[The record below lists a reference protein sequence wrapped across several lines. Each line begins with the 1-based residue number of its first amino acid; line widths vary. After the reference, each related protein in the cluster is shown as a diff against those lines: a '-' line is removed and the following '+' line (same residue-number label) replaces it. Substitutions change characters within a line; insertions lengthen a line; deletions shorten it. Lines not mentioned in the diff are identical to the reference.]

1 MPVNDDDISY
11 LGSGKISLG
20 GATAPKLMFHH
31 KAAEGS
37 KAKIT
42 VEVETPDGIKHEAG
56 VVDYANLQGGD
67 WSASGIDLSPWANEP
82 FITFNFAVQGKS
94 YEEIYIDRLFVR
106 DTQTDDL
113 NAEIETPATV
123 LKGGVAN
130 VKVRVNNFGENP
142 AKNFKVKLYAN
153 DKLVETKK
161 ITETL
166 TAYGFTDVDF
176 AYQSNKLDQN
186 DDVELKAEIEY
197 AYDLFED
204 DNVVSSKIK
213 FTTSEKPRPESVST
227 NKTAEGI
234 NVSWTPAVTSTETVT
249 ESFEESTSWSQD
261 NFGAFTSEA
270 VNSGTTGGIFDKY
283 KFPNQGSN
291 YGFMLFEPANGW
303 LTEAQL
309 NQVPDFKAHEG
320 NKYLAA
326 IYRVDAE
333 GYDMAQNNWLY
344 SPELSGDNQEVSF
357 WVKNY
362 KDSENTHEEN
372 FNVYYSTTDNKRESF
387 TKLGDTYSITS
398 GAWQQIKVQ
407 LPAGARYFAINHNTP
422 TWNNP
427 FFFMIDD
434 ITYSY
439 GAGEVTGY
447 KIYRDDKLIGNVAA
461 DVRNFVDKDA
471 DLSDTNSHVY
481 GVTAVYA
488 TEESEATLAQILT
501 SVDGISADSNQT
513 FDVYTTDGICVAKG
527 VKNLNLLKKGVYV
540 VNGKKIAVK

>member
-1 MPVNDDDISY
+1 
-11 LGSGKISLG
+11 
-20 GATAPKLMFHH
+20 
-31 KAAEGS
+31 
-37 KAKIT
+37 
-42 VEVETPDGIKHEAG
+42 
-56 VVDYANLQGGD
+56 
-67 WSASGIDLSPWANEP
+67 
-82 FITFNFAVQGKS
+82 
-94 YEEIYIDRLFVR
+94 
-106 DTQTDDL
+106 
-113 NAEIETPATV
+113 
-123 LKGGVAN
+123 
-130 VKVRVNNFGENP
+130 
-142 AKNFKVKLYAN
+142 
-153 DKLVETKK
+153 
-161 ITETL
+161 
-166 TAYGFTDVDF
+166 
-176 AYQSNKLDQN
+176 
-186 DDVELKAEIEY
+186 
-197 AYDLFED
+197 
-204 DNVVSSKIK
+204 
-213 FTTSEKPRPESVST
+213 
-227 NKTAEGI
+227 
-234 NVSWTPAVTSTETVT
+234 
-249 ESFEESTSWSQD
+249 
-261 NFGAFTSEA
+261 
-270 VNSGTTGGIFDKY
+270 
-283 KFPNQGSN
+283 
-291 YGFMLFEPANGW
+291 MLFEPTNGW

-407 LPAGARYFAINHNTP
+407 LPAGARYFAINHNTQ

-439 GAGEVTGY
+439 GDGEVTGY

-501 SVDGISADSNQT
+501 AVDGISADSNQT

>member
-1 MPVNDDDISY
+1 M
-11 LGSGKISLG
+11 
-20 GATAPKLMFHH
+20 
-31 KAAEGS
+31 
-37 KAKIT
+37 
-42 VEVETPDGIKHEAG
+42 
-56 VVDYANLQGGD
+56 
-67 WSASGIDLSPWANEP
+67 
-82 FITFNFAVQGKS
+82 
-94 YEEIYIDRLFVR
+94 
-106 DTQTDDL
+106 
-113 NAEIETPATV
+113 
-123 LKGGVAN
+123 AN

-153 DKLVETKK
+153 DNLVETKK

-166 TAYGFTDVDF
+166 AAYDFTDVDF

-186 DDVELKAEIEY
+186 DDVELKAEIDY

-234 NVSWTPAVTSTETVT
+234 NVTWTPAITSVETTT
-249 ESFEESTSWSQD
+249 ESFEEGTSWSQD

-270 VNSGTTGGIFDKY
+270 VNSGTTGGIFEKY

-326 IYRVDAE
+326 LYRVDAE

-344 SPELSGDNQEVSF
+344 SPELSGDKQEVSF

-362 KDSENTHEEN
+362 KDSEKTYEEN
-372 FNVYYSTTDNKRESF
+372 FDVYYSTTDNKRESF

-398 GAWQQIKVQ
+398 GAWQQIKVE

-422 TWNNP
+422 TWNSP

-434 ITYSY
+434 ITYTY
-439 GAGEVTGY
+439 GAGEVVSY
-447 KIYRDDKLIGNVAA
+447 NIYRDNKLIGNVGA
-461 DVRNFVDKDA
+461 DVRNFVDKEIKQDDA
-471 DLSDTNSHVY
+471 NSHLY

-488 TEESEATLAQILT
+488 AEESEATLAQTLT
-501 SVDGISADSNQT
+501 GMDGISADSNQT

-540 VNGKKIAVK
+540 VNGQKIAVK